1 MTGPIAV
8 ADCRSS
14 NISYTF
20 GRKGLLKRICMICFK
35 AYIIFSEVIFMLK
48 FEILAA
54 LPLEGL
60 ALDNLLELKKPV
72 LILYLEQTS
81 SYCGL

>member
-1 MTGPIAV
+1 
-8 ADCRSS
+8 
-14 NISYTF
+14 
-20 GRKGLLKRICMICFK
+20 MICFK

-60 ALDNLLELKKPV
+60 ALDNLLELKKQYY
-72 LILYLEQTS
+72 IEQT